1 MFKCEICKKVTKT
14 GDKMHKKTILYRNR
28 NYVYINKYGKEKTSS
43 GKEIVKELNLCDDC
57 FRKVEE

>member
-28 NYVYINKYGKEKTSS
+28 NYVYINKYGKE
-43 GKEIVKELNLCDDC
+43 IVKELNLCDDC